1 MVLPRPLR
9 PTRIRFNAEPIKSSV
24 RARSIT
30 SRSILAGQDQSKSA
44 MGLKLLMPL
53 MRRRRSKLRRERSAA
68 SAFTNCSRI
77 WRVDQRDLVARAMKS
92 SSCAGTAHRPIC
104 WSWEGR
110 LLLVVVVV
118 FVASEFIVGLQI
130 MRADVERL
138 GLRMA
143 AEIDGGQWGA
153 RLAAKQEGDG
163 RSAGRVAL
171 ERFGDGAAERGGSIL
186 IQQLH
191 QVRSLMPGRF
201 PLRERLIQKRFAFGH
216 GLLQPASGRGVE
228 RFALALEDRLLMRWI
243 EHGLVS
249 VITADM
255 TSDLDRAIQNA
266 HAGRGSQ
273 QRQLPADRFRRNGIV
288 VEIEAHIDGL
298 TGTHR
303 LDAIGGER
311 VQSGRQ
317 QTRLLF
323 GEHIGHG
330 AVVASGPAALMRH
343 LIAPQ

>member
-1 MVLPRPLR
+1 MVLPKPLR

-53 MRRRRSKLRRERSAA
+53 MRRRRSRLRRERSAA
-68 SAFTNCSRI
+68 SAVTNCSRI

-92 SSCAGTAHRPIC
+92 SSCAGRAHRPIC
-104 WSWEGR
+104 WSWEER
-110 LLLVVVVV
+110 LLLVVV
-118 FVASEFIVGLQI
+118 FVAGEFIVGLQI
-130 MRADVERL
+130 MRADVE
-138 GLRMA
+138 GLRLWMA
-143 AEIDGGQWGA
+143 AEIDGQQWGA

-163 RSAGRVAL
+163 RSAWRFAF

-186 IQQLH
+186 VQQLH
-191 QVRSLMPGRF
+191 QVRGLMSGRF
-201 PLRERLIQKRFAFGH
+201 PERERLVQKCFAFRH

-228 RFALALEDRLLMRWI
+228 RFALALEDRLLMRRI
-243 EHGLVS
+243 EHGLVA

-255 TSDLDRAIQNA
+255 TSDLDRSIQNA
-266 HAGRGSQ
+266 HAGIGSQ
-273 QRQLPADRFRRNGIV
+273 QGQLPADRLRRNGIV

-298 TGTHR
+298 AGTHR

-311 VQSGRQ
+311 MQSGRQ
-317 QTRLLF
+317 QTR
-323 GEHIGHG
+323 
-330 AVVASGPAALMRH
+330 
-343 LIAPQ
+343 